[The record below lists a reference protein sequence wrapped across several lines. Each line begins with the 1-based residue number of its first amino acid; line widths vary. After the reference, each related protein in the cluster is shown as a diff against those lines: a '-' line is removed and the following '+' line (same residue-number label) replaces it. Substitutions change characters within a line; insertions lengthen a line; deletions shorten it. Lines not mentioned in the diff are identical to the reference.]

1 MLDESLILILLSYMA
16 NQDPLSPLFSAL
28 ADPTRRAI
36 VAALNTGDKS
46 VSELAGDHDMALPSF
61 LKHIDKLE
69 QAGVITSQKAGR
81 VRTCRLNPPAL
92 RPAQDWLDREVS
104 RWGGALDRLA
114 AHLDA
119 TEQETKQ

>member
-1 MLDESLILILLSYMA
+1 MA
-16 NQDPLSPLFSAL
+16 NHDTLSPLFAAL

-36 VAALNTGDKS
+36 VAALGSGNKS
-46 VSELAGDHDMALPSF
+46 VSELANDHDMALPSF

-69 QAGVITSQKAGR
+69 RAGVITSHKAGR
-81 VRTCRLNPPAL
+81 VRTCHLNPPAL
-92 RPAQDWLDREVS
+92 RPAQDWLTRES
-104 RWGGALDRLA
+104 TRWGGALDRLA